1 MNPQHPTH
9 VPCMPKRQ
17 YILAVVCYLLIPAVV
32 IASGVLFRLIDPEMA
47 RGSADYVRNYRLLE
61 LARTGALLAMAGL
74 TVALWVS
81 TCYLVLKSRQRSL
94 GWVLLAAAGP
104 FGFIVIAMLEDRAP
118 APYDLYQQFIPKLK
132 PYWRVL
138 LEMALFISVWSFAF
152 GLVVLERDLMISYES
167 FTTGTSVAT
176 IIGRQNASSG
186 MRAFGEGLQE
196 FYLVV
201 LIYLLWP
208 VFFNVAGQL
217 FKRRTNATDQNSRY
231 SSG

>member
-1 MNPQHPTH
+1 MNPQYPTH
-9 VPCMPKRQ
+9 VSRMPKRQ

-61 LARTGALLAMAGL
+61 LARTGALITMAGL
-74 TVALWVS
+74 ALVLWML

-94 GWVLLAAAGP
+94 GWLLLAAAGP

-118 APYDLYQQFIPKLK
+118 AFYDLYQQFIRKLK
-132 PYWRVL
+132 LYWRVPI
-138 LEMALFISVWSFAF
+138 EIAAFVAVWSLAF
-152 GLVVLERDLMISYES
+152 ELMVLKRDLMVRYES
-167 FTTGTSVAT
+167 FMSGTPVAT
-176 IIGRQNASSG
+176 IVDWRNQSSG
-186 MRAFGEGLQE
+186 MWAFSEGNE
-196 FYLVV
+196 VIYLVV

-208 VFFNVAGQL
+208 VFFNVVGQL
-217 FKRRTNATDQNSRY
+217 FKRRTNATGQDSRH